1 MNTRLTVF
9 LLMTALI
16 LASLNDLFADVINVP
31 DDFETIQAAV
41 NNTGEGDTVLV
52 EPGEYNEQVRLPGRN
67 IVLTSFRLIEDDE
80 DFIARTIINAA
91 NFNGSA
97 VRMAEGT
104 DERTVLDGFS
114 IINGRTDYGGGVYI
128 AEAGPT
134 LRFLNV
140 ANNTATQV
148 GGGIY
153 ATRNSTA
160 NISHSTIIN
169 NNGFIGG
176 GIVIVN
182 GAQITITDCLIQ
194 GNSTDEHGGGVHC
207 TSQSEVSLLD
217 VIVRENTSTLLGA
230 GVHVNRGST
239 MNLNRVQIID
249 NRGDTG
255 GGIAL
260 RAGSEFN
267 AIDVDVIGNFSNGPG
282 GGIYSEESFSTM
294 TNCNFLGNSCPNQ
307 GGGQFFMGGTSVQTR
322 CVIADNE
329 CSRVAAV
336 YNLWADLSYR
346 NCTIANNR
354 GEEIGEIHSVQ
365 GEINLLNS
373 IIWNENN
380 SIITTSNNDEET
392 IIVSYC
398 DITGGRDGLVVDE
411 QDNINWGEG
420 NIDEDP
426 LFAGIEELDYHPT
439 EDSPCI
445 DTGDPEAEPDPDGTR
460 ADMGAIYF
468 HQEED
473 EFPHRFDVPD
483 EYETIQAAIEEAEDG
498 DIVLVAPGE
507 YIENIDFLGKEI
519 TVTSH
524 IFFDNNSDFIEQTII
539 DGNEESCVV
548 VFRNLE
554 GRNSVLRGFTIQ
566 NGVQNYGGGI
576 DCQHGTSPLLCDL
589 IVTQNEARFHG
600 GGIYC
605 TGRCNPLIERTLI
618 NRNHADCG
626 GGFSISWDGH
636 AELCDV
642 RILENTSESGGSGIH
657 NYGTARYTL
666 NRVLIS
672 ANAPHTPVAIFG
684 DGQESSVFRN
694 VTIAGNR
701 SESTDCILNW
711 GGDLNLLNCIL
722 IGDGGDLLVGGS
734 EDRRN
739 TINISYCNIDGG
751 NENIIARERVTINY
765 SEETCIDED
774 PLFVDA
780 ENGDYHLTEDSPCI
794 DVGDP
799 DAEPDPDDTR
809 RDMGAYYF
817 HQENNNPELQ
827 HFVDVQETDV
837 SHLILVE
844 EVQFDDEP
852 VADGWEIGVFTRD
865 DVLSGAVVWG
875 DGGAELIAYG
885 DNQETEDVE
894 GFYPDEYLLSF
905 RAWNPETDMVHRF
918 GFDVDVGGWE
928 WNNED
933 ETTVSLW
940 SNPEIV
946 EQRIELNEHWNM
958 ISLNIR
964 PSRQFY
970 VRFGNDEFPDVVCM
984 TLQFWDGPE
993 RHHHILLKNGLGH
1006 FYVPAWGFH
1015 QIPGWM
1021 PDEGYQILMDTDM
1034 TGTWWGTQ
1042 IAPEE
1047 EIALREGWG
1056 IYAYYPGYELDA
1068 SAPDF
1073 YVLSN
1078 IIENVE
1084 LAKDED
1090 GSFIATEFNFSNM
1103 PPWRAGEGYQIKT
1116 TQECVLVYPEQRDEE
1131 LNASENT
1138 LIRHWH
1144 QPAPTGNNMSILV
1157 DLKDVV
1163 SQNSEIAAFTESGQL
1178 VGCGV
1183 VNENGQCGLA
1193 VWGDDTATDEV
1204 DGLLDG
1210 EAFVLMCWEDRTRQ
1224 ETDLRVTDI
1233 INGEGLNFGIDGFT
1247 TLTCSPISGL
1257 PTDMEILS
1265 ISPNPFN
1272 SSTSINYSIPA
1283 MDRIKISIFDINGR
1297 LIETLVNETLS
1308 AGIYNVVW
1316 DASMVSAGVYLL
1328 SIKDSAGKPSRI
1340 RKLVMIR

>member
-1 MNTRLTVF
+1 
-9 LLMTALI
+9 
-16 LASLNDLFADVINVP
+16 
-31 DDFETIQAAV
+31 
-41 NNTGEGDTVLV
+41 
-52 EPGEYNEQVRLPGRN
+52 
-67 IVLTSFRLIEDDE
+67 
-80 DFIARTIINAA
+80 
-91 NFNGSA
+91 
-97 VRMAEGT
+97 
-104 DERTVLDGFS
+104 
-114 IINGRTDYGGGVYI
+114 
-128 AEAGPT
+128 
-134 LRFLNV
+134 V

-426 LFAGIEELDYHPT
+426 LFAD
-439 EDSPCI
+439 
-445 DTGDPEAEPDPDGTR
+445 
-460 ADMGAIYF
+460 
-468 HQEED
+468 
-473 EFPHRFDVPD
+473 
-483 EYETIQAAIEEAEDG
+483 
-498 DIVLVAPGE
+498 
-507 YIENIDFLGKEI
+507 
-519 TVTSH
+519 
-524 IFFDNNSDFIEQTII
+524 
-539 DGNEESCVV
+539 
-548 VFRNLE
+548 
-554 GRNSVLRGFTIQ
+554 
-566 NGVQNYGGGI
+566 
-576 DCQHGTSPLLCDL
+576 
-589 IVTQNEARFHG
+589 
-600 GGIYC
+600 
-605 TGRCNPLIERTLI
+605 
-618 NRNHADCG
+618 
-626 GGFSISWDGH
+626 
-636 AELCDV
+636 
-642 RILENTSESGGSGIH
+642 
-657 NYGTARYTL
+657 
-666 NRVLIS
+666 
-672 ANAPHTPVAIFG
+672 
-684 DGQESSVFRN
+684 
-694 VTIAGNR
+694 
-701 SESTDCILNW
+701 
-711 GGDLNLLNCIL
+711 
-722 IGDGGDLLVGGS
+722 
-734 EDRRN
+734 
-739 TINISYCNIDGG
+739 
-751 NENIIARERVTINY
+751 
-765 SEETCIDED
+765 IDE
-774 PLFVDA
+774 L
-780 ENGDYHLTEDSPCI
+780 DYHLTEDSPCI

-1163 SQNSEIAAFTESGQL
+1163 SKNSEIAAFTESGQL

-1193 VWGDDTATDEV
+1193 
-1204 DGLLDG
+1204 
-1210 EAFVLMCWEDRTRQ
+1210 
-1224 ETDLRVTDI
+1224 
-1233 INGEGLNFGIDGFT
+1233 
-1247 TLTCSPISGL
+1247 
-1257 PTDMEILS
+1257 
-1265 ISPNPFN
+1265 
-1272 SSTSINYSIPA
+1272 
-1283 MDRIKISIFDINGR
+1283 
-1297 LIETLVNETLS
+1297 
-1308 AGIYNVVW
+1308 
-1316 DASMVSAGVYLL
+1316 
-1328 SIKDSAGKPSRI
+1328 
-1340 RKLVMIR
+1340 